1 MFNLTGSVPKSWQ
14 TVSRQADRVTNEAA
28 PVNGATHL
36 PPPRDLGGV
45 LRERRE
51 AMGASLAEVE
61 TATRI
66 RQKYLAALES
76 DEWHLLPGEVV
87 GRGFLRNYAT
97 YLGLDP
103 TEAVDR
109 RRSVADPLLS
119 TSLSGTSAGSAL
131 PPERDVDY
139 RPKDVFLRDEPEGI
153 QQRELRVGPFFR
165 VVTVIGV
172 LLLFWWVA
180 SNFSG
185 EISAGV
191 NNLIAAI
198 QTRTADQPIGAGAT
212 PDANQ
217 TADTSIVTAGN
228 DEAAITTTATQAE
241 QDTASGSAPSNN
253 QPVVPNPSGQADP
266 AQSVAV
272 VPTEPAQITIL
283 IPTNTPA
290 ALAEE
295 PIAESASEAPAA
307 EAPVAEA
314 PAVEAPVVEVPE
326 PTPLPTD
333 TPVPPPTATP
343 LPVPTDT
350 PVPPPTEA
358 PPPVVAASCVD
369 SSMAFFSPGVNQ
381 VLSGAVAVTG
391 RAVPTDKGME
401 YYKLEFAPGANAE
414 GGYVYFAGTNA
425 PVDGGTLGTF
435 DTTGLPNGAYTI
447 QLTVVDLTGN
457 YPTPC
462 RTSVVIQN

>member
-1 MFNLTGSVPKSWQ
+1 MFNLTSSVPKSWQ
-14 TVSRQADRVTNEAA
+14 TVSRQADRVTNETVPA
-28 PVNGATHL
+28 NGTTHL

-97 YLGLDP
+97 YLRLDP

-119 TSLSGTSAGSAL
+119 TSLSGTSAGSVL

-153 QQRELRVGPFFR
+153 QQREMRAGPFFP
-165 VVTVIGV
+165 VVTIIGV

-191 NNLIAAI
+191 NSMMAAM
-198 QTRTADQPIGAGAT
+198 QTRSADRQVAAGIT
-212 PDANQ
+212 PDANDS
-217 TADTSIVTAGN
+217 ANNPVVAGGN
-228 DEAAITTTATQAE
+228 DNSVDTNIATQA
-241 QDTASGSAPSNN
+241 TPASNENTGSN
-253 QPVVPNPSGQADP
+253 QPANPNPLGQAT
-266 AQSVAV
+266 SVQPVAALS
-272 VPTEPAQITIL
+272 TEPAQATIL
-283 IPTNTPA
+283 IPTDTPA
-290 ALAEE
+290 SSVADAPASTSAQAE
-295 PIAESASEAPAA
+295 SEAPVDAPT
-307 EAPVAEA
+307 EAPVNT
-314 PAVEAPVVEVPE
+314 PE
-326 PTPLPTD
+326 PTPLPTN
-333 TPVPPPTATP
+333 TPIPPPTETP
-343 LPVPTDT
+343 IPVPTDT
-350 PVPPPTEA
+350 PAPTPTDA
-358 PPPVVAASCVD
+358 PPPVVAATCAD
-369 SSMAFFSPGVNQ
+369 GSMAFFSPGVNQ

-391 RAVPTDKGME
+391 RAVPVDESKGLE
-401 YYKLEFAPGANAE
+401 YYKLEFAPGTNAE
-414 GGYVYFAGTNA
+414 GGYVYFDGNKA

-435 DTTGLPNGAYTI
+435 NTTALPNGTYTI

-457 YPTPC
+457 YLSPC
-462 RTSVVIQN
+462 RTSIVIQN